1 MLLLAG
7 VAIQMT
13 LGENGLFAKAT
24 NSKKEQSKSELYET
38 AKIEYLNLK
47 TKAIEEGRQDPPI
60 SEVLS
65 TTNFLSKYNVDGGN
79 ITDKKGE
86 VIDTRDNLL
95 DKLDGMSSSDV
106 PITPSAQTY
115 PTQSYPKTVDG
126 VTIQEQD
133 KDKLILK
140 IKIKEQTK
148 LAIRPNTYIPDPY
161 NIQVE
166 WGNWGYNSFKPE
178 YNQQSEHE
186 YYPGEFTM
194 KITGAKSFSLESTEW
209 RYDKFE
215 VTVLHWGKFE
225 DDSNEQNN
233 IRLYSV
239 KDIKMPEPNNVT
251 VEYNQATIANIP
263 EDLFKYKPTR
273 KNMSCFQSCSN
284 ITSVPSNLYKYN
296 TGMTTLNNA
305 FINCYSITNI
315 PEGLFKYNQN
325 LTSIYGL
332 FSNSQIT
339 TIPENLFKFNKEL
352 ITVSN
357 LFGNS
362 RITSIPENLFKYNIK
377 LQTINSLFSGSGNIT
392 NVPENLFKYN
402 TEVIGFNNVFNSL
415 PNLEN
420 IPENL
425 FSNNKKV
432 TNFNQAF
439 MYNPKLKEIPEN
451 IFKNNTKAT
460 NFSGTF
466 QGCSLITTIPGNLFD
481 NNPDAKRFDNTF
493 SSCSKLNNIPWN
505 LFGNNNKADEFRGTF
520 SGPNELYYLSL
531 PNRLYSLQE
540 SQYRGIFAGCTNAS
554 NYSSIPDSWK
564 SW

>member
-7 VAIQMT
+7 VVIQMT

-148 LAIRPNTYIPDPY
+148 LAIRPNTYIPNPY

-186 YYPGEFTM
+186 YYPGEFIM

-362 RITSIPENLFKYNIK
+362 RIT
-377 LQTINSLFSGSGNIT
+377 
-392 NVPENLFKYN
+392 
-402 TEVIGFNNVFNSL
+402 
-415 PNLEN
+415 N

-460 NFSGTF
+460 DFSGTF

>member
-65 TTNFLSKYNVDGGN
+65 TTNFLSKYNVDGSN

-339 TIPENLFKFNKEL
+339 TIPENLFKD
-352 ITVSN
+352 
-357 LFGNS
+357 
-362 RITSIPENLFKYNIK
+362 
-377 LQTINSLFSGSGNIT
+377 
-392 NVPENLFKYN
+392 
-402 TEVIGFNNVFNSL
+402 
-415 PNLEN
+415 
-420 IPENL
+420 
-425 FSNNKKV
+425 
-432 TNFNQAF
+432 
-439 MYNPKLKEIPEN
+439 
-451 IFKNNTKAT
+451 NTKAT
-460 NFSGTF
+460 DFSGTF
-466 QGCSLITTIPGNLFD
+466 QGCSLIKTIPGNLFD
-481 NNPDAKRFDNTF
+481 NNPDAKNFNNTF

-505 LFGNNNKADEFRGTF
+505 LFSNNNKADEFRGTF
-520 SGPNELYYLSL
+520 TGPNELYYLSL

-540 SQYRGIFAGCTNAS
+540 SQYRGIFAGCNSAS
-554 NYSSIPDSWK
+554 NYNSIPDSWK

>member
-339 TIPENLFKFNKEL
+339 TIPENLFK
-352 ITVSN
+352 
-357 LFGNS
+357 
-362 RITSIPENLFKYNIK
+362 
-377 LQTINSLFSGSGNIT
+377 
-392 NVPENLFKYN
+392 
-402 TEVIGFNNVFNSL
+402 
-415 PNLEN
+415 
-420 IPENL
+420 
-425 FSNNKKV
+425 
-432 TNFNQAF
+432 
-439 MYNPKLKEIPEN
+439 
-451 IFKNNTKAT
+451 NNTKAT
-460 NFSGTF
+460 VFSGTF
-466 QGCSLITTIPGNLFD
+466 QGCSLIKTIPGNLFD
-481 NNPDAKRFDNTF
+481 NNPDAKNFNNTF

-505 LFGNNNKADEFRGTF
+505 LFSNNNKADEFRGTF
-520 SGPNELYYLSL
+520 TGPNELYYLSL

-540 SQYRGIFAGCTNAS
+540 SQYRGIFARCNSAS
-554 NYSSIPDSWK
+554 NYNSIPDSWK